1 MIPVYMKLNQDKC
14 HLLISGININWCGQI
29 LFLAKFG
36 KAMIENIFNLALIA
50 IAIILMQCQK
60 ADRNLGPLTV

>member
-14 HLLISGININWCGQI
+14 HLLISGTNVKECGQI

-36 KAMIENIFNLALIA
+36 KAMIENVFKLALIA
-50 IAIILMQCQK
+50 I
-60 ADRNLGPLTV
+60 